1 MTNDTQQALAAII
14 GGVAAQ
20 SLVNQQIATI
30 AGDGAIDISVG
41 GPDVTMLTKAGAAA
55 ITIAAPVM
63 AGQRRTIISDT
74 ANAHVVTFTGNTLRG
89 GTAAVATATFAAQKG
104 ASITV
109 VSLQP
114 NEAAWGTVSTVGQTL
129 A

>member
-1 MTNDTQQALAAII
+1 MTNDTQQALAALI

-20 SLVNQQIATI
+20 ALVNQQIATV
-30 AGDGAIDISVG
+30 AGDGAIDISIG
-41 GPDVTMLTKAGAAA
+41 GPDVTMLTKGSAAA
-55 ITIAAPVM
+55 ITIAAPVIQ
-63 AGQRRTIISDT
+63 GQRRTVISDT
-74 ANAHVVTFTGNTLRG
+74 AFAHVVTFTGNTLRG

-104 ASITV
+104 ASITL

-114 NEAAWGTVSTVGQTL
+114 NEAAWGVVSAVGQTL